1 MTPSRAIFVLLVSV
15 CCAAFLYGA
24 SIEHL
29 VTIWWTSEAYQPLFV
44 VPLLSLYFAWRR
56 REVLAATPV
65 APCYWAL
72 PLLVGAVALWA
83 VSNAA
88 FIAFGEFVALVLM
101 IHALV
106 LAVLGIRMYRALLL
120 PLWFL
125 CLAVPLG
132 DNLFPPLLSLTVY
145 LSTLGLRLTGAQAV
159 ADGSILVTET
169 GRYGVIYE
177 CSSLPFIVGNLIVSV
192 VFAELVFEGRRKRS
206 IYIAAGILV
215 ALFANVLRIVS
226 VIRLTEISN
235 GAIGLVSAHSVYGWV
250 LFLCVTLAQM
260 RVGARFADPASRRP
274 GHPMSP
280 PIPHAPSSASFLV
293 AFLSVLVLAS
303 PRLIAA
309 QMPLVARTGVSLA
322 PCEASAASSGKTPT
336 EWQPIYDHA
345 DRRRQWTVP
354 GGGYVVDVFVG
365 HFLTQSAGRE
375 LVGWPGRSYDDVHF
389 KFLELAP
396 PRHWPSRLWPMP
408 TAERL
413 RTPSLDRR
421 RVWTWYWADGAV
433 TGHPWLAKLY
443 LARGA
448 LLGRGTAGAVLM
460 LSTQERYDPAASEL
474 ALGEVLDALGRPA
487 DVLGRGDACRSSGR
501 LGGRGAGPDV
511 KRHRQG
517 VP

>member
-1 MTPSRAIFVLLVSV
+1 LLVSV

-29 VTIWWTSEAYQPLFV
+29 VTIWWTSEAYQPLFF

-56 REVLAATPV
+56 RERLAATPV

-72 PLLVGAVALWA
+72 PLLLGAVSLWA

-88 FIAFGEFVALVLM
+88 FVAFGEFVALVLM

-106 LAVLGIRMYRALLL
+106 LAVLGFRMYRALLL

-125 CLAVPLG
+125 CLTVPIG
-132 DNLFPPLLSLTVY
+132 DNLLPPLVSLTVY

-192 VFAELVFEGRRKRS
+192 LFADLVFEGRRKRA

-235 GAIGLVSAHSVYGWV
+235 GAIGLVSSHSLYGWG
-250 LFLCVTLAQM
+250 LFLCVTLVQM
-260 RVGARFADPASRRP
+260 WVGARFADPASRRLSRDGP
-274 GHPMSP
+274 ALTRHL
-280 PIPHAPSSASFLV
+280 PSSALILV
-293 AFLSVLVLAS
+293 ASLAVLVLAS
-303 PRLIAA
+303 PRMLAA
-309 QMPLVARTGVSLA
+309 QMQTVARVDRSAA
-322 PCEASAASSGKTPT
+322 PCADPAALSAKTSAA
-336 EWQPIYDHA
+336 WQPVYDHA
-345 DRRRQWTVP
+345 DRQRQWTVAA
-354 GGGYVVDVFVG
+354 GGYEVDVFVG
-365 HFLTQSAGRE
+365 GFLTQSAGRE

-396 PRHWPSRLWPMP
+396 PKDWRSQLWPKP

-421 RVWTWYWADGAV
+421 RVWTWYWVDGAV
-433 TGHPWLAKLY
+433 TGHPWVAKLFM
-443 LARGA
+443 ARGA

-460 LSTQERYDPAASEL
+460 VSTLEHHDPTASEV
-474 ALGEVLDALGRPA
+474 ALGRALEALGRPA
-487 DVLGRGDACRSSGR
+487 DVLGDGVRVCPH
-501 LGGRGAGPDV
+501 GATE
-511 KRHRQG
+511 
-517 VP
+517 